1 MDVFKMFDELIEVVE
16 AGVSVPLFGKSMVDR
31 EELLEIIEEIK
42 ARLPEDLI
50 QAKWINDEKQRILA
64 EAQKQATAI
73 VQDAETKFIMMVDE
87 HELTKKANEQAA
99 EIVNNAQAYA
109 REVRLGAISYA
120 DKMLEDCEGRL
131 LQLAEAIHKN
141 RESLNKN

>member
-1 MDVFKMFDELIEVVE
+1 MDVLKMLDELKEVVE
-16 AGVSVPLFGKSMVDR
+16 TSFTIPVFGKSLVDK
-31 EELLEIIEEIK
+31 EELLEIIEDVQ
-42 ARLPEDLI
+42 ARMPEDLI
-50 QAKWINDEKQRILA
+50 QAKWVNDEKQRILA

-120 DKMLEDCEGRL
+120 DKMLEDCEARFM
-131 LQLAEAIHKN
+131 QQAEAIHKN